1 MPAAHDV
8 TATVPRTT
16 AAPAHWLTRQRV
28 PTRDLRFHDLP
39 RETRIWLTYTC
50 LFVLAAVAT
59 GLAIRQ
65 WPAPIWGASEFL
77 QSWWYT
83 GVFKIG
89 LLLIVP
95 VLIWR
100 HHGYRTPDLAYGWRA
115 TPRSLLV
122 VVACFAIGVL
132 INAGRLGELRTA
144 YAAHPNSEALARAA
158 IGVAIAFLN
167 AGIPEEF
174 VYRGMLQTRLEAS
187 WGRLPAILVSV
198 ALFVAWHL
206 PTRFLLAH
214 GVEGEAG
221 NLGSVLLGTGV
232 PVAIVGLVFA
242 WAWDR
247 HRNLPALIAI
257 HGGIDTIPIVASM
270 LQSVATQHR

>member
-1 MPAAHDV
+1 MPAASDLPASAV
-8 TATVPRTT
+8 AY
-16 AAPAHWLTRQRV
+16 APSGNWFTRQRV
-28 PTRDLRFHDLP
+28 PTAALVFRDRA
-39 RETRIWLTYTC
+39 RETRAWLAYTS
-50 LFVLAAVAT
+50 LYVLAAVAT
-59 GLAIRQ
+59 GLAIRA
-65 WPAPIWGASEFL
+65 WPAPIWGASDFL

-83 GVFKIG
+83 AVFKIG
-89 LLLIVP
+89 LMLLVP
-95 VLIWR
+95 FAIWR
-100 HHGYRTPDLAYGWRA
+100 RQGYRVRDLAYGWRA
-115 TPRSLLV
+115 TPRALLV
-122 VVACFAIGVL
+122 VAACIALGVL

-144 YAAHPNSEALARAA
+144 YAAHPPGVAATRAA
-158 IGVAIAFLN
+158 LGIAFAFWN

-174 VYRGMLQTRLEAS
+174 VYRGLLQTRLESA

-221 NLGSVLLGTGV
+221 DLGSVLLGTGV

-242 WAWDR
+242 WSWDR
-247 HRNLPALIAI
+247 HRNLPALIAV
-257 HGGIDTIPIVASM
+257 HGGIDSIPIVCSM